1 MLASRVR
8 AHADIGGKQGYWLK
22 FDTDQIW
29 KCIQASWN
37 ISIFH
42 RLSNDFKEMTGSSDL
57 GKELSSTVYQIFTI
71 PVSLVI
77 VR

>member
-29 KCIQASWN
+29 KCIQAS
-37 ISIFH
+37 
-42 RLSNDFKEMTGSSDL
+42 R
-57 GKELSSTVYQIFTI
+57 
-71 PVSLVI
+71 
-77 VR
+77 